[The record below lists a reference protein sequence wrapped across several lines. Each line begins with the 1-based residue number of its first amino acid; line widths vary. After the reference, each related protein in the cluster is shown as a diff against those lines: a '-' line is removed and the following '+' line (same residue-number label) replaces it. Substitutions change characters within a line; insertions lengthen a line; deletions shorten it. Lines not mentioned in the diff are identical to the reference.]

1 VSGKEK
7 MSQTIIA
14 VMIVGLAAA
23 WLGRRFCQTFLAAW
37 RGELDKGGS
46 CGSCTRNP
54 AVSEP
59 DMIQLSRHKPNR
71 P

>member
-1 VSGKEK
+1 
-7 MSQTIIA
+7 MSQTVIA
-14 VMIVGLAAA
+14 ALIVAFAAA

-37 RGELDKGGS
+37 RGELDKAGS
-46 CGSCTRNP
+46 CGSCQRNP

-59 DMIQLSRHKPNR
+59 AIIQLSSRKPN